1 MMKIDLGTYIVKL
14 LKTKDKGTIL
24 KATWGKQRFTYRGT
38 MNWMITDFS
47 SEILEARGE

>member
-24 KATWGKQRFTYRGT
+24 KVTWGKQHFTYRGT
-38 MNWMITDFS
+38 MDWTITGFS
-47 SEILEARGE
+47 LEI